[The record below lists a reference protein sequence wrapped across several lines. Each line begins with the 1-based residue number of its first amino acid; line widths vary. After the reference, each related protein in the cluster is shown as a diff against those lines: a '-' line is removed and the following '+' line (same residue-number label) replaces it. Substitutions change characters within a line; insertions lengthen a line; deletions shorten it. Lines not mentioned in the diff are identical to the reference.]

1 MSNRFLLA
9 IGVLALVGCNGQT
22 GPDLTVDPTTALQC
36 GQPSTPIHAI
46 QGDGPMSP
54 MIGKLVEVEG
64 VVSALYPQDLGGL
77 YLATGQGM
85 DDGNLRTSEGLFIRL
100 TESPK
105 KLPRFAPVRVRGRV
119 AEIGDAPDT
128 QTALVEVSAVL
139 RCGDPKAFAPLVY
152 SGVPTTSSDWE
163 SMEGM
168 RLKIRGPAT
177 LIENDRLL
185 SHGELAVSMD
195 GRDMVPTERH
205 PPGPEAR
212 AQAEINLATRLTLS
226 DASEAEFP
234 KRLTFLRDEPS
245 VSHPYRLDSAL
256 HGIEGVLDQYGEGY
270 QIYLTEAIDRIE
282 QAPRPQ
288 AAPLLDGDLKISAF
302 NVLNFFNGD
311 GQGGGFPTE
320 RGARTPEDFQRQ
332 RAKIIAALATM
343 AADVYVLTEVE
354 NDGEG
359 ELSAIHELTVA
370 LNKAMGKEKGDYAIA
385 RTGLDLVGSDTVKV
399 AMIHRQSRIQ
409 TKGPAVILNAEPFL
423 GMARV
428 PVAQGFVAGGV
439 EFTLIGNHFKSK
451 GGCDR
456 AEGPNQDQDDG
467 QGCYNALRTEMA
479 RKLLDWLASDD
490 TRGLPSARLIM
501 GDLNSYGE
509 EDPIRLL
516 RSQGYIDVVAEG
528 NGEPAYSFVY
538 NGAAGRLDHALG
550 NAEFAKLVGAA
561 QIWHINADESD
572 AFQYGQAGYDANS
585 RKKRYRE
592 DPFASSDHDPVI
604 IALRASAP

>member
-1 MSNRFLLA
+1 MSKKYL
-9 IGVLALVGCNGQT
+9 LALVALALAGCNGQT

-36 GQPSTPIHAI
+36 GRPATPIHAV

-54 MIGKLVEVEG
+54 MIGKLVEIEG
-64 VVSALYPQDLGGL
+64 IVSARFPQDLGGL
-77 YLATGQGM
+77 YLASGQSM
-85 DDGNLRTSEGLFIRL
+85 DDGNPRTSEGLFVRL

-105 KLPRFAPVRVRGRV
+105 DLPRFAPVRVRGRV

-139 RCGDPKAFAPLVY
+139 RCGDPKSFGPQVY
-152 SGVPTTSSDWE
+152 SGVPATLADWE
-163 SMEGM
+163 AMEGM

-177 LIENDRLL
+177 LVENDRLL
-185 SHGELAVSMD
+185 SHGELVVSMD

-205 PPGPEAR
+205 APGPEAR
-212 AQAEINLATRLTLS
+212 THAEANLATRLTLS

-234 KRLTFLRDEPS
+234 KRLKFLRDEPS
-245 VSHPYRLDSAL
+245 VAHPYRLDSAL
-256 HGIEGVLDQYGEGY
+256 HGIDGVLDQFGEGY
-270 QIYLTEAIDRIE
+270 QMYLVEAIDRIE

-320 RGARTPEDFQRQ
+320 RGARTPEDFERQ
-332 RAKIIAALATM
+332 RGKIIAALVTM
-343 AADVYVLTEVE
+343 AADIYVLTEVE

-370 LNKAMGKEKGDYAIA
+370 LNKAMGKERGDYVIA
-385 RTGLDLVGSDTVKV
+385 RTGVDLVGTDTVKV
-399 AMIHRQSRIQ
+399 AMIHRQSRVQ
-409 TKGPAVILNAEPFL
+409 TKGPAAMLNVEPFL

-428 PVAQGFVAGGV
+428 PVAQGFVAGGI

-479 RKLLDWLASDD
+479 RKLVDWLASDE
-490 TRGLPSARLIM
+490 TRNLPPARLIM

-528 NGEPAYSFVY
+528 TGEPAYSFVY
-538 NGAAGRLDHALG
+538 NGAAGRLDPALG